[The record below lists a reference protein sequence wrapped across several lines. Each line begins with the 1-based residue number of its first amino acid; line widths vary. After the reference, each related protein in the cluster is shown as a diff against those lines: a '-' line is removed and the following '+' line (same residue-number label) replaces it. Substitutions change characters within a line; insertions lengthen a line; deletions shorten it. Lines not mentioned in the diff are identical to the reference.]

1 MTDALFSVCVYC
13 GSRNGESGLHAESA
27 AEVGRLIGERGWR
40 LVYGGGRA
48 GLMGVV
54 ADAALAAGAPVL
66 GVIPQSLVDREVAHA
81 GLTELRVV
89 STMHQRK
96 QAMAEAADVFLALPG
111 GIGTFEELFEVWTWR
126 QLGYHDKPVG
136 LLNSG
141 GYYDGLIELPRPCRA
156 QRLHRSRPA
165 RPAAGRDRRAPNC
178 CSGCTG
184 RRASAVAPD
193 DYRRI

>member
-1 MTDALFSVCVYC
+1 MSRPFAICVYC
-13 GSRNGESGLHAESA
+13 GARNGNLPLHTEA
-27 AEVGRLIGERGWR
+27 ARQIGSLIGAFGWR

-54 ADAALAAGAPVL
+54 ADAALAAGATVL

-81 GLTELRVV
+81 GLDELQIV

-96 QAMAEAADVFLALPG
+96 HAMAEAADAFVALPG
-111 GIGTFEELFEVWTWR
+111 GIGTFEELFEVWSWR

-141 GYYDGLIELPRPCRA
+141 GYYDRLIGFLDDTVANGFVGAGQRDLLQTGSDAAELLE
-156 QRLHRSRPA
+156 RLHRL
-165 RPAAGRDRRAPNC
+165 AG
-178 CSGCTG
+178 
-184 RRASAVAPD
+184 SAVAPD